1 MFGLQNCKLSSGH
14 ILQSAGLRPNSVLN
28 CPHMECGVVMSD
40 IVCLG
45 RSKVSW
51 NKKDMWSESLHIPRI
66 PKDLKMSLVMLDNP
80 QSYWMV
86 IQTWLYNAEEK
97 RLLLSAII
105 ATLTETMSIIL
116 LFFVN

>member
-14 ILQSAGLRPNSVLN
+14 ILQSAGLRPDSVLN
-28 CPHMECGVVMSD
+28 CPLMECGVVMSH

-66 PKDLKMSLVMLDNP
+66 PKDLKMSLVMLDN
-80 QSYWMV
+80 
-86 IQTWLYNAEEK
+86 
-97 RLLLSAII
+97 
-105 ATLTETMSIIL
+105 ATPNPIGWSFKLGFTMQKKETL
-116 LFFVN
+116 AFCNHCNFN